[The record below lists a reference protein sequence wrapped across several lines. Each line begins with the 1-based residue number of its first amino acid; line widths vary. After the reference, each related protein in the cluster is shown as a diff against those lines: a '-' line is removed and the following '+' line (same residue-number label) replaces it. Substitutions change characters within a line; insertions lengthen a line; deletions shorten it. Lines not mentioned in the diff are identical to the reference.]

1 MSKTIERYN
10 NLCNKI
16 AQEFAVYM
24 GFDPKEAYA
33 IGQEPSGTWDMWDW
47 YHYFSIYNMV
57 DILTERY
64 TVDVI
69 EAHYEYEMICG
80 EEDFHLNLYFF
91 NKFFNPNTDTAQS
104 FLESYKEKRR
114 KNKEY
119 WSSPEWKK
127 KESENMAKLQ
137 EKFLKDL
144 WL

>member
-1 MSKTIERYN
+1 
-10 NLCNKI
+10 
-16 AQEFAVYM
+16 
-24 GFDPKEAYA
+24 
-33 IGQEPSGTWDMWDW
+33 
-47 YHYFSIYNMV
+47 MV

-64 TVDVI
+64 TVEVI

-80 EEDFHLNLYFF
+80 EEDLHLNLYFF
-91 NKFFNPNTDTAQS
+91 NKFFNPNTDTVQS

-119 WSSPEWKK
+119 WDSPEWKK

-137 EKFLKDL
+137 EKFLKEL